1 MTEFLLKILVGIV
14 LSLFTFLISLTTWLV
29 KSTFDAKSKRHE
41 QAARIIL
48 LSDCVDKLSYQ
59 FDKLREKVEEFMTR
73 KK

>member
-1 MTEFLLKILVGIV
+1 MTEFLLKILVGII
-14 LSLFTFLISLTTWLV
+14 LSLFTFLISLTVWLV